1 MGLFPRPQRHQPS
14 GGIFSRLEAARQ
26 MAGGNPQAAYEQLM
40 RNNPKFAE
48 FVRANQGKTPEQ
60 IASENGIDYSVVR
73 RFMGM

>member
-1 MGLFPRPQRHQPS
+1 
-14 GGIFSRLEAARQ
+14 